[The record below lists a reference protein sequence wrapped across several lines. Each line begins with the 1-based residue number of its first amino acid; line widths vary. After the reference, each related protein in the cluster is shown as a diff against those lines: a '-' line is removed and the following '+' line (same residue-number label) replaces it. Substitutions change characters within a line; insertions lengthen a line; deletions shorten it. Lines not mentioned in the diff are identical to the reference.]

1 MTGSPVWWLENDPDD
16 LFDHLY
22 VIKEEA
28 AGATM
33 GRDDAEAASA

>member
-1 MTGSPVWWLENDPDD
+1 MVLENDPDD
-16 LFDHLY
+16 LFNLLY

-28 AGATM
+28 TGATM